1 MLYWVPGQGVV
12 DDATTTIPEYGYLD
26 LPDGSKI
33 EWGQHGIEQVPEYRL
48 SGQFTTPVQWRPELG
63 GNTPQGV
70 TETSPGYISAL
81 LQSADQADA
90 GQLDALGQAYW
101 QRLRDEALAVP
112 TTRDVQQLRFSWAPE
127 GDDWSNVLGVSS
139 PDLGAQLLGMRSRL
153 AQGTATPHER
163 DLFNELRRVGS
174 EWEYRSNVPQAS
186 DAFNP
191 LGDNL
196 FSALA
201 ILGTGATGGL
211 AAAPLLA
218 GGAGLATT
226 LGSLG
231 TLAGTAGGWASTI
244 GGATGQDWLQKLGMG
259 LGAVGGIAGGV
270 GGLANLWGTGVQS
283 LSDAA
288 KLASSAGKITGALGS
303 ASGNDAL
310 RQASRYLGQAGQLGQ
325 FGSGVLPSSVT
336 DWSGDQAPWAANVAP
351 GVSNLLSAAD
361 MATQRG
367 GGDMEGN
374 WGYSEPIG
382 PGLGWDY
389 SSSPAY
395 QQFIGWGG
403 DETQMPWYQGAD
415 LDTSGSGGWLSSVL
429 GGLGAAG
436 KFLGS
441 NASWLGPAASAL
453 GGLGAG
459 AIGSNAA
466 SDAARLQAD
475 ALNRGLDLQ
484 TAQWLQ
490 SQANQAPWLE
500 AGRDALGELRWRL
513 GNEEMTP
520 PELRGAI
527 RGSDYALPGTTPGW
541 SPSTYAGYTPTDVPS
556 AAGYRYTPGGV
567 PQASQYRY
575 TPGAVPTLSGQELLA
590 NDPGVQFRLDEGR
603 KALEA
608 SAAARGG
615 LLSGPAL
622 AALQRQGQE
631 LSSQEYGQAWNR
643 AAEQARLREGWAQ
656 TASQLGW
663 TQAESE
669 ARLREQLA
677 QVSSSQNWRQALEE
691 AQARQRQGEFGW
703 TSGFQAQQQGQRE
716 REAYDTA
723 LYNRLMEQNK
733 LTYGRDVYTNETD
746 EQRRQQLYT
755 QQVAEMVR
763 QWNQGAGLAG
773 VGQTAL
779 GQLGTGGQNNATQ
792 MASLLG
798 QLGTA
803 QAGGATNQANA
814 WMNALTNVGGAVQGY
829 AGQQAY
835 MQGLQSILA
844 GLNR

>member
-12 DDATTTIPEYGYLD
+12 DDQTTDMPDYGSFD
-26 LPDGSKI
+26 LPDGTRL
-33 EWGQHGIEQVPEYRL
+33 EWGTPGVERLPEYRL
-48 SGQFTTPVQWRPELG
+48 SGQFSTPVQWRPDMG
-63 GNTPQGV
+63 GDTPQGV
-70 TETSPGYISAL
+70 TEGAPGYISAL
-81 LQSADQADA
+81 LQTAEEAEQ
-90 GQLDALGQAYW
+90 GRLDPLQQEYW

-112 TTRDVQQLRFSWAPE
+112 TRDVQQLRFSWAPE
-127 GDDWSNVLGVSS
+127 EDDWSNVLGVSS
-139 PDLGAQLLGMRSRL
+139 PDLGAQLLGMRSRI

-174 EWEYRSNVPQAS
+174 EWEYRANVPQAS
-186 DAFNP
+186 DAFTP

-196 FSALA
+196 FGALA
-201 ILGTGATGGL
+201 MLGTGVTGGL

-244 GGATGQDWLQKLGMG
+244 GGATGQDWLQKLGLG
-259 LGAVGGIAGGV
+259 LGLA
-270 GGLANLWGTGVQS
+270 GGLAGAAGGIGSALGSGLRTVGDAARLASGTSKLLSTVGSAANQPGLKQAAGYLGMAGSLGRLGGGTGPLLSAAQQATQGGPMEMDWTDWDGGDFPGDYSMASGPGDSYSGMTQWGPWGSGDFPGDTGGLS
-283 LSDAA
+283 LEDQVRQAI
-288 KLASSAGKITGALGS
+288 ASRPDLYGSASQPGGWGSTVLGALGS
-303 ASGNDAL
+303 
-310 RQASRYLGQAGQLGQ
+310 
-325 FGSGVLPSSVT
+325 V
-336 DWSGDQAPWAANVAP
+336 
-351 GVSNLLSAAD
+351 
-361 MATQRG
+361 
-367 GGDMEGN
+367 
-374 WGYSEPIG
+374 
-382 PGLGWDY
+382 
-389 SSSPAY
+389 
-395 QQFIGWGG
+395 
-403 DETQMPWYQGAD
+403 
-415 LDTSGSGGWLSSVL
+415 
-429 GGLGAAG
+429 G

-459 AIGSNAA
+459 AIGSNAS

-490 SQANQAPWLE
+490 IQANQAPWLE
-500 AGRDALGELRWRL
+500 AGRDALGELRWRM
-513 GNEEMTP
+513 GHEEATP

-527 RGSDYALPGTTPGW
+527 RGSDYALPGATPGW

-567 PQASQYRY
+567 PQASQFRY
-575 TPGAVPTLSGQELLA
+575 TPGAVPTLSGKELLA

-603 KALEA
+603 NALEA

-643 AAEQARLREGWAQ
+643 ASQQAQLREQWSQ
-656 TASQLGW
+656 MASQLGW
-663 TQAESE
+663 SQAESE
-669 ARLREQLA
+669 TRLREMLA
-677 QVSSSQNWRQALEE
+677 QQASSQNWQQALQE
-691 AQARQRQGEFGW
+691 AQSRAQQQQFGW
-703 TSGFQAQQQGQRE
+703 TSGFQAQSQGQRE
-716 REAYDTA
+716 REAYDTS
-723 LYNRLMEQNK
+723 LYNRLMQQNQ
-733 LTYGRDVYTNETD
+733 LQYGRDVYTNETD
-746 EQRRQQLYT
+746 EQRRQQLYS
-755 QQVAEMVR
+755 QQLAEMVR
-763 QWNQGAGLAG
+763 QWNQASGLA
-773 VGQTAL
+773 QT
-779 GQLGTGGQNNATQ
+779 GQLSAGQLDTQ
-792 MASLLG
+792 GAANTQQMTNLLS

-803 QAGGATNQANA
+803 QAGGALGGANS
-814 WMNALTNVGGAVQGY
+814 WMNALSNVGGAVQGY